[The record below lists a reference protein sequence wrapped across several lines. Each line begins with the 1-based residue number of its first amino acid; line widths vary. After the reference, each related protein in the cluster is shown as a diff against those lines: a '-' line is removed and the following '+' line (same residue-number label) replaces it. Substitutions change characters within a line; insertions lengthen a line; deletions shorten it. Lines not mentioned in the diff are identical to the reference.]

1 MEDKN
6 VYPIP
11 YYNCQYGWR
20 AKIGV
25 IYPARGYLVE
35 EYSRIAPEGVAFA
48 VTRISLERTTVDVLE
63 KMANDVEACAKLV
76 AEAYPDVIT
85 FACTSGSLI
94 SGKAGYD
101 EELIRKIEK
110 AAEEVAGYRIPAS
123 TTSTAMVAAL
133 KKLGIKKLV
142 LTTPYIDS
150 VNQREKA
157 FLEDSGFEVLKIK
170 TMGWE
175 DSYKYAH
182 VHYAYA
188 YRLTKEALLEA
199 PDADG
204 AFISCTGWRSSDV
217 VEMLENEFG
226 KPVTNSNLATLWHA
240 FDILHLKE
248 PIRGYGRLLKEP

>member
-1 MEDKN
+1 MAEKN

-25 IYPARGYLVE
+25 IYPARGYLVN
-35 EYSRIAPEGVAFA
+35 EYNVIAPEGVAFA
-48 VTRISLERTTVDVLE
+48 VTRISLERTTVKVLE
-63 KMANDVEACAKLV
+63 RMAGDLEACARLV

-85 FACTSGSLI
+85 FACTAASLI

-101 EELIRKIEK
+101 QELIEKIEK

-123 TTSTAMVAAL
+123 TTSTAAVAAL

-142 LTTPYIDS
+142 LALPYIDE

-157 FLEDSGFEVLKIK
+157 FLEDNGFEVLNMKA
-170 TMGWE
+170 MEWE

-182 VHYAYA
+182 VHYAYP
-188 YRLTKEALLEA
+188 YRLTKEALMET

-240 FDILHLKE
+240 FDIIHLKE
-248 PIRGYGRLLKEP
+248 PIEGYGRLLREP